1 MLEKTNE
8 FIPFTPW
15 KPVYKMTFVGYEF
28 TINGKDI
35 EFEERVMPMQLDV
48 KRGDKFIVHID
59 DFGKVTL
66 VRDEE

>member
-1 MLEKTNE
+1 MDKHNE
-8 FIPFTPW
+8 FIPFTVW
-15 KPVYKMTFVGYEF
+15 KPAYRMTFIGYEF
-28 TINGKDI
+28 TVNGKDI